1 MKRKPKKHVVV
12 SDMYGTIYSDVV
24 MEDLKEFY
32 PDASDELLDELASD
46 LYCDDRRLLMQ
57 TFAYTIFPTDVVCIA
72 DLGLWNGRCRA
83 YRVYDAP
90 TTLDELFTSGRDIEE
105 AEWYVDEYN
114 DLRCDAHHH
123 DGTNHYLYRQI
134 RPEIGPTAREN
145 FHSKLLNGPLT
156 RKDLNHYT
164 IALGP
169 IVKTAEQHHYGD

>member
-1 MKRKPKKHVVV
+1 MKRKAKRYVVV
-12 SDMYGTIYSDVV
+12 SDMYDTIYSDAV
-24 MEDLKEFY
+24 MEDLKELY
-32 PDASDELLDELASD
+32 PDSSDELLDELALD
-46 LYCDDRRLLMQ
+46 LYSDDRRLLMQ

-72 DLGLWNGRCRA
+72 DLGLWNGRCPAHRI
-83 YRVYDAP
+83 YEKP
-90 TTLDELFTSGRDIEE
+90 TLDKLFYAGHDIDE

-114 DLRCDAHHH
+114 DLRCDAYHH

-134 RPEIGPTAREN
+134 RPEIGPTAYEN
-145 FHSKLLNGPLT
+145 FHNKLLNGPLT

>member
-1 MKRKPKKHVVV
+1 MKRKAKRYVVV
-12 SDMYGTIYSDVV
+12 SDTYNNIYSDAV

-32 PDASDELLDELASD
+32 PNASDDLLDELASD
-46 LYCDDRRLLMQ
+46 LYYDDRRLLMQ

-83 YRVYDAP
+83 HRIYEKP
-90 TTLDELFTSGRDIEE
+90 KLDELFYAGHDIEE

-123 DGTNHYLYRQI
+123 DGTNHYLYRQM
-134 RPEIGPTAREN
+134 RPDIGPTAFEN
-145 FHSKLLNGPLT
+145 FHNKLLNGQMT

>member
-1 MKRKPKKHVVV
+1 MKRKPKKYVVV
-12 SDMYGTIYSDVV
+12 SDTYANIYSNAVIA
-24 MEDLKEFY
+24 DLRELY
-32 PDASDELLDELASD
+32 PDYSLDELEELSFD

-57 TFAYTIFPTDVVCIA
+57 TFAYTIFPTDVFCIA

-90 TTLDELFTSGRDIEE
+90 TTLDELFTSGRDIDE
-105 AEWYVDEYN
+105 AEWYIDEYN

-123 DGTNHYLYRQI
+123 DGTNYYLYRQI
-134 RPEIGPTAREN
+134 RPEIGPMAREN

>member
-1 MKRKPKKHVVV
+1 MSRKPKKYVVV
-12 SDMYGTIYSDVV
+12 SDTYANIYSDAVID
-24 MEDLKEFY
+24 DLKELY
-32 PDASDELLDELASD
+32 PDYSLEELEELATD
-46 LYCDDRRLLMQ
+46 LYYDDRRLLMQ

-83 YRVYDAP
+83 HRVYEKP
-90 TTLDELFTSGRDIEE
+90 TLDELFYAGHDIEE

-134 RPEIGPTAREN
+134 RPELGTTAFEN
-145 FHSKLLNGPLT
+145 FHNKLLNGTLT

>member
-46 LYCDDRRLLMQ
+46 LYFDNRRLLMN
-57 TFAYTIFPTDVVCIA
+57 TFADTIFPTDVINIA
-72 DLGLWNGRCRA
+72 ELGLWDGKHSAFRIF
-83 YRVYDAP
+83 DAP
-90 TTLDELFTSGRDIEE
+90 TLDELFMSGRDIEE
-105 AEWYVDEYN
+105 AEWYIDEYN
-114 DLRCDAHHH
+114 DLRCDAYHH

-134 RPEIGPTAREN
+134 RPEIGPTAFEN
-145 FHSKLLNGPLT
+145 FHDKLLNGTLT

-164 IALGP
+164 TAIGQ
-169 IVKTAEQHHYGD
+169 IVKTAEKRHYE

>member
-1 MKRKPKKHVVV
+1 MPRKPKKHVVV
-12 SDMYGTIYSDVV
+12 SDTCYHIYSDAV

-32 PDASDELLDELASD
+32 PDASTTSLDELACD
-46 LYCDDRRLLMQ
+46 LYFEDRRLLMQ

-72 DLGLWNGRCRA
+72 DLGLWNGRF
-83 YRVYDAP
+83 RVFRIYEKP
-90 TTLDELFTSGRDIEE
+90 TLDELFYAGRDIDE

-114 DLRCDAHHH
+114 DLRCDAYHH
-123 DGTNHYLYRQI
+123 DGTNHYLYRQL
-134 RPEIGPTAREN
+134 RLELGPTAREN
-145 FHSKLLNGPLT
+145 FHDKLLNGTLT